1 MADSD
6 KPDPQALILKQLK
19 SIKITLWAVVVLIV
33 LFTGGG
39 VVVGGVIAGIKAFYF
54 SGGDESTADGGT
66 AHIEWGPEEA
76 AEACPYC
83 GEYFLVSVISRHK
96 LRCHA
101 NATSRDTGG
110 GDVEG

>member
-39 VVVGGVIAGIKAFYF
+39 VVGGGVIAGIKAFYF

-76 AEACPYC
+76 AENTFWFRSSADTSCAATPTLPA
-83 GEYFLVSVISRHK
+83 ETLVAGMWKVNQKRP
-96 LRCHA
+96 
-101 NATSRDTGG
+101 G
-110 GDVEG
+110 